1 MIGALLYY
9 LHRHVRLV
17 LIVAGLGLM
26 FGVGV
31 IGYEVVRGLA
41 AASASK
47 MHPPPGANRAGLSR
61 QSIFSRMKIMPPS
74 GSPP

>member
-41 AASASK
+41 AASAR
-47 MHPPPGANRAGLSR
+47 PAQTGRARAVSR
-61 QSIFSRMKIMPPS
+61 SSAA
-74 GSPP
+74 

>member
-41 AASASK
+41 AAST
-47 MHPPPGANRAGLSR
+47 HPAQTGRA
-61 QSIFSRMKIMPPS
+61 
-74 GSPP
+74 

>member
-1 MIGALLYY
+1 MIRQDGPSMIGALLYH

-41 AASASK
+41 AASA
-47 MHPPPGANRAGLSR
+47 HPAQTGRA
-61 QSIFSRMKIMPPS
+61 
-74 GSPP
+74 

>member
-31 IGYEVVRGLA
+31 MVAVAFDWNIGFPRVD
-41 AASASK
+41 
-47 MHPPPGANRAGLSR
+47 
-61 QSIFSRMKIMPPS
+61 
-74 GSPP
+74 

>member
-41 AASASK
+41 AASA
-47 MHPPPGANRAGLSR
+47 HPAHPAQTGRA
-61 QSIFSRMKIMPPS
+61 
-74 GSPP
+74 